1 MNETSQA
8 ISMQDVQGTLKNK
21 TILISAGGTGG
32 HVYPA
37 LAVANQLKEL
47 GATVHWLG
55 TEKGIEYRL
64 VPEAH
69 IPLHTIFVQGLRGNG
84 IKRLLKAPFTVLS
97 AVRQAKKVFKSVQP
111 DLFVG
116 FGGFASGPGA
126 VAAKLSGVPVVIHE
140 QNAAM
145 GMTNKIVSLWAKKI
159 MLAFPI
165 NNFKLQQCVAK
176 KMSVVGNPVRKE
188 IVEIA
193 NNKTANNSGNDN
205 IRLLVMGGSLG
216 AKAINEVVPQAI
228 APFLD
233 NITVTHQTGTTTFAD
248 TVAEYERLGIADRVN
263 IVEYI
268 DDIAKVYQNTDLI
281 IARAGALSVSEIASA
296 NIPAIFVPLPFAV
309 DNHQYLNAQFLQKA
323 GGAEIIE
330 QKDLN
335 VEKLQATITKHLDK
349 ELLADKSA
357 NLQALSHKDAL
368 ADMVRIIEEII

>member
-145 GMTNKIVSLWAKKI
+145 G
-159 MLAFPI
+159 AFPI